1 MTYSGAGLL
10 TTSGRVSGTQQYA
23 EFECPAAKKVA
34 PTEDHF
40 IHKLEDVRTELKA
53 ANAEVAELSS
63 KLKDKQSQITSYA
76 KRVSDLE
83 RRVRQLGN

>member
-1 MTYSGAGLL
+1 MGGHFGSNFC
-10 TTSGRVSGTQQYA
+10 GRRPLSDIMSHG
-23 EFECPAAKKVA
+23 PAAKKVA
-34 PTEDHF
+34 PTEEHY
-40 IHKLEDVRTELKA
+40 IHKLEDVRSELKA